1 MSSSLLSSHASFV
14 LPDGRTLLRDLTFS
28 LGPGRHG
35 IVGDNGSGK
44 TALLRLLAGDLS
56 PTTGT
61 VEARGRLAH
70 LRQTRAP
77 ASASVADLIG
87 VGPVLAALRRIEDGS
102 VDPADYDAV
111 GDDWDLPERLHAW
124 LDRTG
129 LGHVGL
135 DRPASSVSGGEATL
149 LGLVGLLLQRPDVL
163 LLDEPTNDL
172 DADGRARLTEI
183 VDEFSGTLV
192 LVSHD
197 RALLEHV
204 DHIGEVRDGT
214 VRWYGGTYSEHLAT
228 VEAEQ
233 DAAQRAV
240 ATARADVRRQRR
252 DLVEQQVKQARRDRQ
267 GRDHAGSLPKIVAGA
282 YQRKAEVSAGRLRG
296 MHEQRLEQSRD
307 VLSAAQD
314 RVRDDRRIRVD
325 LPDTAVPPRRDVLR
339 AEGIVAAHGSA
350 APVDLVVRGPERI
363 AVVGRNGAGKTSLLR
378 TLLGMEPAR
387 AGRSEVLV
395 PCRYLPQG
403 VDLLDP
409 DRSVLENVRA
419 AAPDAPVQQVRAQLA
434 RFLFRG
440 GAVDQL
446 VGTLSGGE
454 RWRATLASL
463 LLATPAPQ
471 LLVLDEPT
479 NNLDLASVEHLTE
492 ALEAYRG
499 ALVVVSHDAA
509 FLADLRLDRTLEIGP
524 RA

>member
-1 MSSSLLSSHASFV
+1 MSSSLLLSHASFV
-14 LPDGRTLLRDLTFS
+14 LPEGRTLLSDLTFT

-44 TALLRLLAGDLS
+44 TALLRLLAGDLA
-56 PTTGT
+56 PTDGT
-61 VEARGRLAH
+61 VEARGRVAYLPQRRAAAH
-70 LRQTRAP
+70 DT
-77 ASASVADLIG
+77 VADLLG
-87 VGPVLAALRRIEDGS
+87 VGPTLAALARIEGGS

-111 GDDWDLPERLHAW
+111 GEDWDLADRVAGW
-124 LDRTG
+124 LDRVG
-129 LGHVGL
+129 LGHLGL
-135 DRPASSVSGGEATL
+135 DREASAVSGGEATL
-149 LGLVGLLLQRPDVL
+149 LGLVGLLLERPDVL

-172 DADGRARLTEI
+172 DRAGRDRLTEI
-183 VDEFSGTLV
+183 VDDFAGTLV
-192 LVSHD
+192 VVSHD

-214 VRWYGGTYSEHLAT
+214 VRWFGGTYSDHLT
-228 VEAEQ
+228 MVEAEQ
-233 DAAQRAV
+233 HAAQRAV
-240 ATARADVRRQRR
+240 SAARADVRRQRR
-252 DLVEQQVKQARRDRQ
+252 DLVDQQVKQARRDRQ
-267 GRDHAGSLPKIVAGA
+267 GRAQAGSLPKIVAGA

-296 MHEQRLEQSRD
+296 MHEDRLEQSRD
-307 VLSAAQD
+307 ALAGAQD
-314 RVRDDRRIRVD
+314 RVRDDRRIRVE
-325 LPDTAVPPRRDVLR
+325 LPDTAVPLRRDVLR
-339 AEGIVAAHGSA
+339 ADGLVPAHGSGG
-350 APVDLVVRGPERI
+350 PVDLVVRGPERI
-363 AVVGRNGAGKTSLLR
+363 ALVGRNGAGKTSLLR
-378 TLLGMEPAR
+378 ALLGLEAPR
-387 AGRSEVLV
+387 AGSVEVLV
-395 PCRYLPQG
+395 PWRYLPQG

-409 DRSVLENVRA
+409 HDSVLDAVRR
-419 AAPDAPVQQVRAQLA
+419 AAPDADPGTVRAQLA

-440 GAVDQL
+440 GAVDQE

-499 ALVVVSHDAA
+499 ALLVVSHDEP
-509 FLADLRLDRTLEIGP
+509 FLADLALDRTLELGA